1 MPYWKKLI
9 DEMTSDERFRRVV
22 EILTRASVRLL
33 EKQRAETAAREK
45 GEPVV
50 PGNALTEP
58 EESKKLDFTAP
69 EIYEPEPRRGR
80 IPFGRRRDGPRIKG
94 NEIEMSLIK
103 DIQRLA
109 AEGLSSEQIAQRLN
123 QEDKVSKRVGLASPP
138 LFLQRLRRNIYLGS
152 KCFFRKT

>member
-9 DEMTSDERFRRVV
+9 DEMTPDERFRRVV

-33 EKQRAETAAREK
+33 EKQRAEAAAREK

-58 EESKKLDFTAP
+58 EERKVLDFTSP
-69 EIYEPEPRRGR
+69 EVYEPEPRRGR
-80 IPFGRRRDGPRIKG
+80 IPFGQRRDGPRIKE
-94 NEIEMSLIK
+94 NDIEVSLIK
-103 DIQRLA
+103 DIRRLA

-123 QEDKVSKRVGLASPP
+123 QEDKVSKRAGKWSRTAVWRILKGLKA
-138 LFLQRLRRNIYLGS
+138 
-152 KCFFRKT
+152 

>member
-1 MPYWKKLI
+1 MNIYSYVVYQTSGRLSIIKNLDSPSGRKVSTSIMEVDMPYWKKLI

-109 AEGLSSEQIAQRLN
+109 A
-123 QEDKVSKRVGLASPP
+123 
-138 LFLQRLRRNIYLGS
+138 
-152 KCFFRKT
+152 